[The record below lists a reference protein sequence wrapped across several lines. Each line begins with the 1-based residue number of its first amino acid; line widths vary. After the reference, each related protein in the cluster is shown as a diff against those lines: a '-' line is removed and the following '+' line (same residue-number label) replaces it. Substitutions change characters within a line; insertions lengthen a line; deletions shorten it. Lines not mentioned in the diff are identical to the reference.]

1 VRIGV
6 DVGGTKLEVIAIEPL
21 GREVLRRRVPTPRGS
36 YAGTIDAIATLVLEA
51 ERQVGASSV
60 GIGMPGTISPA
71 TGLVKNA
78 NSTWLNGQPFG
89 RDLSERLARE
99 LRFANDANC
108 LALSEVSDGAAIGA
122 SPVFAVILGT
132 GVGGGVV
139 VDGRLVVGANA
150 IGGEWGHNPVP
161 WPTDA
166 EWPGPP
172 CYCGR
177 RGCIETL
184 LSGPALS
191 REHEARTGVSL
202 DALAIAAAAR
212 RGDGAAAATLDIYE
226 ARLARSLAA
235 VINVVDPEVVVL
247 GGGLSNIERLY
258 GAVPERW
265 GQFVFSD
272 TVATGLVKARHGDSS
287 GVRGAAWLWDET

>member
-1 VRIGV
+1 MRIGV
-6 DVGGTKLEVIAIEPL
+6 DVGGTKLEVIAIEPS

-36 YAGTIDAIATLVLEA
+36 YAGTIDAIATLVLDA
-51 ERQVGASSV
+51 EGQVGASSV

-78 NSTWLNGQPFG
+78 NSTWLNGQAFG
-89 RDLSERLARE
+89 RDLSARLERE

-108 LALSEVSDGAAIGA
+108 LALSECSDGAAIGA

-132 GVGGGVV
+132 GVGGGLL

-161 WPTDA
+161 WPMDA

-177 RGCIETL
+177 SGCIETL

-191 REHEARTGVSL
+191 REHEGRAGRSL
-202 DALAIAAAAR
+202 DALAIAAAAS
-212 RGDGAAAATLDIYE
+212 RGDAAAAATLDIYE
-226 ARLARSLAA
+226 DRLARSLAA
-235 VINVVDPEVVVL
+235 VINIVDPEVIVL
-247 GGGLSNIERLY
+247 GGGLSNVERLY
-258 GAVPERW
+258 EGVPARW
-265 GQFVFSD
+265 GKFVFSD
-272 TVATGLVKARHGDSS
+272 TVATRLVKARHGDSS
-287 GVRGAAWLWDET
+287 GVRGAAWLWGET

>member
-1 VRIGV
+1 MRIGV
-6 DVGGTKLEVIAIEPL
+6 DVGGTKLEVIAIEPS

-132 GVGGGVV
+132 GVGGGLV

-161 WPTDA
+161 WPTEA

-202 DALAIAAAAR
+202 DALAIAAAAA

-235 VINVVDPEVVVL
+235 VINVIDPEVVVL

-258 GAVPERW
+258 GAVPESW